1 MSLRF
6 CDSFD
11 HYVTAD
17 LIEKWSSSTNSPAIS
32 SGNGRRS
39 TSSARLPYNSA
50 TTATLTKTLDA
61 QATWIVGFAFKV
73 DLLPTVNAQQ
83 LVALLDAGTLQTDVR
98 LNLDGTL
105 SVTRNAT
112 VLGTSSYALSIGV
125 VYYIEFKCL
134 ISDASGTYEVR
145 VDGSNKVSGSSAD
158 TKNTANATANQIRI
172 GSTVNSNPTKNVDF
186 DDLYICDGAGSTN
199 NNFLGDC
206 RVDAYLPSGNG
217 NSSVLVGSDGNSTD
231 NYLLVDETAPNA
243 DTDYVQSSTSGDL
256 DDYAFADMTHTPTSI
271 FGIQVLVNAKKD
283 DAGSRS
289 VATLTRSGSTNYA
302 GATQALGT
310 SYTYYSDIRET
321 DPDTAVAWTKA
332 GFNAASHGVKV
343 AA

>member
-1 MSLRF
+1 MALRF

-17 LIEKWSSSTNSPAIS
+17 LTEKWTSKTGSPTIS
-32 SGNGRRS
+32 AGTGRRS
-39 TSSARLPYNSA
+39 TASFQVSVNNRYVRQ
-50 TTATLTKTLDA
+50 TLDA
-61 QATWIVGFAFKV
+61 QATWILGAAVKITTLPGSNSTALFAV
-73 DLLPTVNAQQ
+73 W
-83 LVALLDAGTLQTDVR
+83 DAGSLQCDLRV
-98 LNLDGTL
+98 LPDGTL
-105 SVTRNAT
+105 RVTRNGT
-112 VLGTSSYALSIGV
+112 TLGTTTYALSTGV
-125 VYYIEFKCL
+125 WYYIEFKVL
-134 ISDASGTYEVR
+134 INDTTGTAEVK
-145 VDGSNKVSGSSAD
+145 VDGSSKLALTSQD
-158 TKNTANATANQIRI
+158 TKATANATANQISL
-172 GSTVNSNPTKNVDF
+172 GDSAALVSGPADF
-186 DDLYICDGAGSTN
+186 DDFYACDGAGSTN
-199 NNFLGDC
+199 NNFLGDV

-231 NYLLVDETAPNA
+231 NYLLVDDPTTLDD
-243 DTDYVQSSTSGDL
+243 DTTYVQSSTSGDL